1 MPSSPLL
8 AKWKR
13 KPERSPR
20 LTIQSQDV
28 LYGWSS
34 TKLQLTFL
42 FLVSVLFLV
51 LASYPCHPPLS
62 LAIEMH
68 VLLVTVRRPYLISC
82 ACNDVF
88 TPMAILCRA
97 AVST

>member
-20 LTIQSQDV
+20 LTIQSHDL

-34 TKLQLTFL
+34 TKLPLTFS

-51 LASYPCHPPLS
+51 LASYSCHPPLS
-62 LAIEMH
+62 LAIEIH
-68 VLLVTVRRPYLISC
+68 VVQAAACRSLILPV
-82 ACNDVF
+82 APATMF
-88 TPMAILCRA
+88 
-97 AVST
+97 